1 MGMGDRGLSVTI
13 LLYCK
18 GSVATVLYSTV
29 AQVRQWFHK
38 FVQMVFLRILFAFN
52 FETSTLCCRFSI

>member
-1 MGMGDRGLSVTI
+1 MGMGDMELSVTI

-38 FVQMVFLRILFAFN
+38 FV
-52 FETSTLCCRFSI
+52 

>member
-1 MGMGDRGLSVTI
+1 MEGEMGMGDMELSVTI

-18 GSVATVLYSTV
+18 GSVAPVLYSTV

-38 FVQMVFLRILFAFN
+38 FV
-52 FETSTLCCRFSI
+52 

>member
-1 MGMGDRGLSVTI
+1 MGMGDMELSVTI

-18 GSVATVLYSTV
+18 GSVATVLYSTLSTV

-38 FVQMVFLRILFAFN
+38 FV
-52 FETSTLCCRFSI
+52 